1 MKKFSSLNES
11 KSTNIEKTDR
21 DDIIKNI
28 INECLSIDNGK
39 IVGQE
44 NLLDA
49 LNKVIKINEC
59 KTTIKTLENIKVLS
73 RHSFSFQAINEAI
86 ESEKRNINFIIT
98 EKVVKIEETQEDVE
112 LINESKKCED
122 CDDIETEECEDNEGE
137 DCKDSKEKV
146 TKKDK
151 PEEEDDTEVVE
162 KVGNDVHIPD
172 YNNGSMKDILELS
185 SLMEKIKNSV
195 NEEHHLVS
203 KNERVKFIMEHIN
216 KRGVKTVVLN
226 YIKNHPIYI
235 DSNDIEE
242 TLNKLNDKQIEE
254 IYLKVEEVPSVIK
267 VLDLPI
273 KEHHLDSREDRINFI
288 LDALDNPK
296 VKGKIIEYISKIPS
310 YVKTSDIDLT
320 IHELSDAEVE
330 ELYLLIEEEIYP
342 V

>member
-11 KSTNIEKTDR
+11 NRIENTPLTK
-21 DDIIKNI
+21 DDLIKNI
-28 INECLSIDNGK
+28 IDESLSISNGEILGKDNL
-39 IVGQE
+39 I
-44 NLLDA
+44 NII
-49 LNKVIKINEC
+49 NKVIKINEC
-59 KTTIKTLENIKVLS
+59 KTAIKTLENVKILS

-86 ESEKRNINFIIT
+86 ENEKRNMNFIIT
-98 EKVVKIEETQEDVE
+98 EKVVKIEETQENVE

-122 CDDIETEECEDNEGE
+122 CDDVENEECEDNEGE
-137 DCKDSKEKV
+137 DCKDGKEKV

-203 KNERVKFIMEHIN
+203 KNERIKFIMEHIN
-216 KRGVKTVVLN
+216 KRGVKTVIMN
-226 YIKNHPIYI
+226 FIKNHPIYI
-235 DSNDIEE
+235 DTNNIEE
-242 TLNKLNDKQIEE
+242 TLNKLNDKQIED

-267 VLDLPI
+267 VLDVPI

-288 LDALDNPK
+288 IDALDNPK

-320 IHELSDAEVE
+320 IHELTDAEVE

>member
-11 KSTNIEKTDR
+11 NRIENTPLTK
-21 DDIIKNI
+21 DDLIKNI
-28 INECLSIDNGK
+28 INESLSISNGEISGKDILINIINK
-39 IVGQE
+39 I
-44 NLLDA
+44 
-49 LNKVIKINEC
+49 IKINEC
-59 KTTIKTLENIKVLS
+59 KTTIKTLENVKIMS
-73 RHSFSFQAINEAI
+73 RHSFSYQTINEVI
-86 ESEKRNINFIIT
+86 ENEKKNMNLIIT
-98 EKVVKIEETQEDVE
+98 EKVVKIEDIKEEE
-112 LINESKKCED
+112 IINESKKCEE
-122 CDDIETEECEDNEGE
+122 CDDVENEECEDNESE
-137 DCKDSKEKV
+137 DCKDDKKKIS
-146 TKKDK
+146 KKDK
-151 PEEEDDTEVVE
+151 PEDEDDTEVVE

-203 KNERVKFIMEHIN
+203 KNERIKFILEHID
-216 KRGVKTVVLN
+216 KRGVKTIVLN

-235 DSNDIEE
+235 ESSNIEE
-242 TLNKLNDKQIEE
+242 TLNKLNDKQVED

-267 VLDLPI
+267 TIDVPI

-296 VKGKIIEYISKIPS
+296 VKGIVIDYISKVPS
-310 YVKTSDIDLT
+310 YIKTSDIDLT
-320 IHELSDAEVE
+320 IHELTDAEVE

>member
-11 KSTNIEKTDR
+11 NRIENTPLTK
-21 DDIIKNI
+21 DDLIKNI
-28 INECLSIDNGK
+28 INESLSISNGEISGKDNLINIINK
-39 IVGQE
+39 I
-44 NLLDA
+44 
-49 LNKVIKINEC
+49 IKINEC
-59 KTTIKTLENIKVLS
+59 KTTIKTLENVKIMS
-73 RHSFSFQAINEAI
+73 RHSFSYQTINEAI
-86 ESEKRNINFIIT
+86 ENEKKNMNLIIT
-98 EKVVKIEETQEDVE
+98 EKVVKIEDIKEEE
-112 LINESKKCED
+112 IINESKKCEE
-122 CDDIETEECEDNEGE
+122 CDDVENEECEDNESE
-137 DCKDSKEKV
+137 DCKDDKKKIS
-146 TKKDK
+146 KKDK
-151 PEEEDDTEVVE
+151 PEDEDDTEVVE

-203 KNERVKFIMEHIN
+203 KNERIKFILEHID
-216 KRGVKTVVLN
+216 KRGVKTIILN

-235 DSNDIEE
+235 ESSNIEE
-242 TLNKLNDKQIEE
+242 TLNKLNDKQVED

-267 VLDLPI
+267 TIDVPI

-296 VKGKIIEYISKIPS
+296 VKGIIIDYISKVPS
-310 YVKTSDIDLT
+310 YIKTSDIDLT
-320 IHELSDAEVE
+320 IHELTDAEVE

>member
-11 KSTNIEKTDR
+11 NKIENTPLTK
-21 DDIIKNI
+21 DDLIKNI
-28 INECLSIDNGK
+28 INESLSISNGEILGKDNLINIINK
-39 IVGQE
+39 I
-44 NLLDA
+44 
-49 LNKVIKINEC
+49 IKINEC
-59 KTTIKTLENIKVLS
+59 KTTIKTLENVKIMS
-73 RHSFSFQAINEAI
+73 RHSFSYQTINEAI
-86 ESEKRNINFIIT
+86 ENEKKNMDLIIT
-98 EKVVKIEETQEDVE
+98 EKVVKIEEIKNDKM
-112 LINESKKCED
+112 INESQSDDDDDDVQEDEPNKECKDDD
-122 CDDIETEECEDNEGE
+122 CDDDKKKI
-137 DCKDSKEKV
+137 S
-146 TKKDK
+146 KKDK

-162 KVGNDVHIPD
+162 KVGNNVHIPD

-203 KNERVKFIMEHIN
+203 KNERIKFILEHID

-235 DSNDIEE
+235 DTNNIEE
-242 TLNKLNDKQIEE
+242 TLNKLNDKQVED

-267 VLDLPI
+267 VLDVPI
-273 KEHHLDSREDRINFI
+273 KEHHLDSREDRVNFI

-320 IHELSDAEVE
+320 IHELNDAEVE

>member
-11 KSTNIEKTDR
+11 NRIENTPLTK
-21 DDIIKNI
+21 DDLIKNI
-28 INECLSIDNGK
+28 INESLSISNGEISGKDNLINIINK
-39 IVGQE
+39 I
-44 NLLDA
+44 
-49 LNKVIKINEC
+49 IKINEC
-59 KTTIKTLENIKVLS
+59 KTTIKTLENVKILS

-86 ESEKRNINFIIT
+86 ENEKRNMNFIIT
-98 EKVVKIEETQEDVE
+98 EKVVKIEETQENVE

-122 CDDIETEECEDNEGE
+122 CDDVENEECEDNEGE
-137 DCKDSKEKV
+137 DCKDGKEKV

-203 KNERVKFIMEHIN
+203 KNERIKFIMEHIN
-216 KRGVKTVVLN
+216 KRGVKTVIMN
-226 YIKNHPIYI
+226 FIKNHPIYI
-235 DSNDIEE
+235 DTNNIEE
-242 TLNKLNDKQIEE
+242 TLNKLNDKQIED

-267 VLDLPI
+267 VLDVPI

-288 LDALDNPK
+288 IDALDNPK

-320 IHELSDAEVE
+320 IHELTDAEVE